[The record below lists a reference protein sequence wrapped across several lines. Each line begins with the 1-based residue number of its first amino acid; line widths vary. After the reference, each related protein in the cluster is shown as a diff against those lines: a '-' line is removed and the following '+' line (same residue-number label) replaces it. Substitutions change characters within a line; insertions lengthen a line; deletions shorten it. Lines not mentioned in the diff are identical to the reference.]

1 MTAQHVIVT
10 GAAGYVGR
18 HVVTALLDAGADV
31 TAVVRPGRGARVD
44 ERAAVVELD
53 LLDPA
58 TDLSPLLDP
67 AADALVHL
75 AWEAGFTHASPQHM
89 LRLSDH
95 FRVLDAFSRA
105 GVGRIAALGT
115 MHEIGRFEGAITA
128 ETPTNPLSLYGIAK
142 DALRRALLAH
152 VAPRTTVQ
160 WLRAFYILG
169 DDRENQ
175 SIFTKLLE
183 ASDAGRTTFPFT
195 SGTAQFDFIQVDE
208 LGRQIA
214 TVALQDE
221 VQGVV
226 NVCSGEPVALGV
238 QVERFIEA
246 HGLDIALEY
255 GAYPDRPYDSKV
267 VYGDATEIRE
277 LMARAR

>member
-18 HVVTALLDAGADV
+18 HVVTALLDAGAEV
-31 TAVVRPGRGARVD
+31 TAVVRPGRGDRVD
-44 ERAAVVELD
+44 ERARIAELD

-58 TDLSPLLDP
+58 SDLSTLLEP
-67 AADALVHL
+67 PADALVHL
-75 AWEAGFTHASPQHM
+75 AWEAGFAHNAPQHM

-115 MHEIGRFEGAITA
+115 MHEIGRHEGAITA

-142 DALRRALLAH
+142 DALRRAVLAH
-152 VAPRTTVQ
+152 IAPTTTVQ

-169 DDRENQ
+169 DDRQNQ

-183 ASDAGRTTFPFT
+183 AAEAGKTTFPFT
-195 SGTAQFDFIQVDE
+195 SGKAQFDFIQVDE

-221 VQGVV
+221 VHGVL
-226 NVCSGEPVALGV
+226 NVCSGEPVALGT
-238 QVERFIEA
+238 QVERFIES
-246 HGLDIALEY
+246 HGLDIALQY

-267 VYGDATEIRE
+267 VYGDATEIQA
-277 LMARAR
+277 LMARS